1 MRRRD
6 KFAYVHYWP
15 YCCGPRRRGHH
26 QWWDDNRGGYSST
39 EEAPVYCLPNVS
51 LSCSMSTLFN
61 RCNWLRNSYRIHG
74 TGNWS
79 TGWRRP
85 YPVHLL
91 EVEYVFRPSLS

>member
-1 MRRRD
+1 M
-6 KFAYVHYWP
+6 
-15 YCCGPRRRGHH
+15 
-26 QWWDDNRGGYSST
+26 
-39 EEAPVYCLPNVS
+39 L
-51 LSCSMSTLFN
+51 TLFN
-61 RCNWLRNSYRIHG
+61 RCNWLRNGYRIHG